1 MSSLEEVARTWLT
14 DPAWQKVFKHTV
26 DVLEDYVC
34 YVMVAVGA
42 IALSVRLITTLS
54 TGELCKEAFSNI
66 FWLLFVGVCRVTENS
81 NSIVFFQVFF
91 CRKQGEWEKIE
102 IEMLIF
108 FVGQ

>member
-66 FWLLFVGVCRVTENS
+66 FWLLFVGVQYVE
-81 NSIVFFQVFF
+81 
-91 CRKQGEWEKIE
+91 
-102 IEMLIF
+102 
-108 FVGQ
+108 